1 VRIYKKF
8 RTLDPAAPEKYTKE
22 YRVSHRLLRDLKE
35 LIENPFRDRILKIF
49 SSDQEGGMTFDD
61 FLDLHSVFNNQ
72 APEGLKIA
80 YLFKIYDIDGDS
92 KLNRDD
98 LKVVLTMITD
108 STLEEDEKSKI
119 IDKVFQ
125 ESNWN
130 GDDAIDFYEFEQIL
144 IRAPYFLRTLNIRI

>member
-1 VRIYKKF
+1 
-8 RTLDPAAPEKYTKE
+8 
-22 YRVSHRLLRDLKE
+22 
-35 LIENPFRDRILKIF
+35 
-49 SSDQEGGMTFDD
+49 MTFDD

-98 LKVVLTMITD
+98 LKVVLSMITD